1 MFSLL
6 RQTQLD
12 FLRQQSSEH
21 SSDRHAPPKKEA
33 TVTAVSDETLNLSD
47 YLSNIRKDIL
57 SNTHPYAQ
65 PNSSSNSP
73 SNKYKQ
79 VARIICHIRDD
90 IHAKYPQVI
99 MPTRRMIECLVFN
112 AFDQKIKHASTNT
125 NISNDKNN
133 EDWHS
138 LVIETLKNLR
148 DLTDAGLFETTN
160 HCSFT
165 KTDGTTPLF
174 PSFELFDEWDAHKF
188 SQTLLFHLQKELN

>member
-6 RQTQLD
+6 RQTQRN
-12 FLRQQSSEH
+12 FLRQQSSKN
-21 SSDRHAPPKKEA
+21 STNNHAGPQKKEKS
-33 TVTAVSDETLNLSD
+33 TIPTDDKPSNQSN

-57 SNTHPYAQ
+57 SNTLPY
-65 PNSSSNSP
+65 PPSNSSSNSP

-112 AFDQKIKHASTNT
+112 AFNDNNT
-125 NISNDKNN
+125 GLSKDN

-148 DLTDAGLFETTN
+148 NLTDAGLFEVKN
-160 HCSFT
+160 HCNFT
-165 KTDGTTPLF
+165 ETDGTTPLF